1 MAIYDLEQ
9 QEQISALKSWWE
21 QYGTL
26 VTGIAAAAAVVS
38 VGWQGY
44 NWYSNKV
51 AAEASGMYSSVQQAI
66 GRDDDAATRGA
77 ADALRAEHGGSVYAE
92 FGSLLAASHLF
103 AKGDTAQAQAALQW
117 QVDKGSD
124 ALLRDIAR
132 LRLAAVHLSAGE
144 HDAAIKVLE
153 AAPDASLRARFDD
166 LRGDVLTA
174 AGKPADARKAYQAAL
189 DTLAAEAALGGDLF
203 SEIIRVKVEA
213 LEG

>member
-1 MAIYDLEQ
+1 MAIYDLEE
-9 QEQISALKSWWE
+9 QEQISALKAWWE

-117 QVDKGSD
+117 QVDKGGD
-124 ALLRDIAR
+124 ALLQVAR
-132 LRLAAVHLSAGE
+132 
-144 HDAAIKVLE
+144 
-153 AAPDASLRARFDD
+153 
-166 LRGDVLTA
+166 RGGAA
-174 AGKPADARKAYQAAL
+174 AGQ
-189 DTLAAEAALGGDLF
+189 GGP
-203 SEIIRVKVEA
+203 
-213 LEG
+213 